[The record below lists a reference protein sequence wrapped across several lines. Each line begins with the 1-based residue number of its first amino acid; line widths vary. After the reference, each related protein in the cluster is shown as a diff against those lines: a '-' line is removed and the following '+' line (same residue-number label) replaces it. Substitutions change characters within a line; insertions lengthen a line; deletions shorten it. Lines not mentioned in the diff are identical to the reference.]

1 MQTKGHKRKQMN
13 TKHLDS
19 SRLDFSSEFS
29 EQLVILEDLI
39 SVTID
44 EIGNGGTR
52 SLSILLSAIR
62 HISDLKAT
70 NNRLLEF
77 EKNY

>member
-1 MQTKGHKRKQMN
+1 MN

-70 NNRLLEF
+70 NNRLFEF
-77 EKNY
+77 EKTY

>member
-1 MQTKGHKRKQMN
+1 MN